1 MADNGDDADDEE
13 PAVELG
19 EGDPVRGAPLDR
31 VASRLTWPI
40 EASEIERKEG
50 RVEIRTPDGT
60 RPVADLLAEIEMTY
74 FERRQEFVDA
84 VREVADVGPVPVRS
98 ELDQSPFETES

>member
-1 MADNGDDADDEE
+1 MADNGDDGEEDDL
-13 PAVELG
+13 AVELG
-19 EGDPVRGAPLDR
+19 EGESVRGVPIAR

-50 RVEIRTPDGT
+50 QVEIRTSNGT
-60 RPVADLLAEIEMTY
+60 RPVADLLAEIDVTY

-84 VREVADVGPVPVRS
+84 AHDVAGVGPVP
-98 ELDQSPFETES
+98 TE

>member
-1 MADNGDDADDEE
+1 MSDSGEEEDGDD
-13 PAVELG
+13 PVVELG
-19 EGDPVRGAPLDR
+19 DGEPVRGVPLAR

-50 RVEIRTPDGT
+50 QVEVRTPNGT
-60 RPVADLLAEIEMTY
+60 RPIADIIVEVDVTY

-84 VREVADVGPVPVRS
+84 VRDVVGVGPVPTR
-98 ELDQSPFETES
+98 

>member
-1 MADNGDDADDEE
+1 MAENGDEKEDL
-13 PAVELG
+13 AVELG
-19 EGDPVRGAPLDR
+19 DGDPVRGVPLAR

-50 RVEIRTPDGT
+50 RVEVRTPNGT
-60 RPVADLLAEIEMTY
+60 RPIADIIAEVEVTY

-84 VREVADVGPVPVRS
+84 VRDVVGVGPVPTR
-98 ELDQSPFETES
+98 

>member
-1 MADNGDDADDEE
+1 MSDSGGEEDGDD
-13 PAVELG
+13 PVVELG
-19 EGDPVRGAPLDR
+19 DGEPVRGVPLAR

-50 RVEIRTPDGT
+50 QVEVRTPNGT
-60 RPVADLLAEIEMTY
+60 RPIADIIVEVDVTY

-84 VREVADVGPVPVRS
+84 VRDVVGVGPVPTR
-98 ELDQSPFETES
+98 

>member
-1 MADNGDDADDEE
+1 MAENGDEKEDLV
-13 PAVELG
+13 VELG
-19 EGDPVRGAPLDR
+19 DGDPVRGVPLAR

-50 RVEIRTPDGT
+50 RVEVRTPNGT
-60 RPVADLLAEIEMTY
+60 RPIADIIAEVEVTY

-84 VREVADVGPVPVRS
+84 VRDVVGVGPVPTR
-98 ELDQSPFETES
+98 

>member
-1 MADNGDDADDEE
+1 MADNGDDRDEDL
-13 PAVELG
+13 AVELG

-40 EASEIERKEG
+40 EASEIKRKEG
-50 RVEIRTPDGT
+50 SVEIRTPNGT
-60 RPVADLLAEIEMTY
+60 RPVADLLAEINVAY

-84 VREVADVGPVPVRS
+84 VRDVIGVGPVS
-98 ELDQSPFETES
+98 TES